1 MRFSTFIALTA
12 LFIPACAYGAIYS
25 LSDEVYGPGFYSFFE
40 WEAIEDPTHGRVTYV
55 DKPTSIHQNLTYATS
70 DTFILRTDF
79 KTVLD
84 PNGPGRNSVRI
95 RSKKT
100 YTSHVAVFDVRHIPQ
115 GCGTWPAI
123 WETLEAN
130 WPNGGEI
137 DIMEGV
143 NDQGTNQATLH
154 TSPDCLMP
162 TSRTMAGTPT
172 YDTCDVTLNF
182 NAGCGVKF
190 PTASS
195 FGPAFNTN
203 GGGWYAMERS
213 QTYFKIW
220 FWSRNDCDVPSDVA
234 HARSFVNPDAWGTPT
249 AYFPNTFCDF
259 STHFDPQ
266 NIIINLTLCGD
277 WAGSTYSQGTGCPL
291 TCVDHVNYNASAFT
305 DAYFDFASIR
315 VYQDSRKNNYRQERQ
330 PFR

>member
-1 MRFSTFIALTA
+1 
-12 LFIPACAYGAIYS
+12 
-25 LSDEVYGPGFYSFFE
+25 
-40 WEAIEDPTHGRVTYV
+40 
-55 DKPTSIHQNLTYATS
+55 
-70 DTFILRTDF
+70 
-79 KTVLD
+79 
-84 PNGPGRNSVRI
+84 
-95 RSKKT
+95 
-100 YTSHVAVFDVRHIPQ
+100 
-115 GCGTWPAI
+115 
-123 WETLEAN
+123 
-130 WPNGGEI
+130 
-137 DIMEGV
+137 MEGV

-203 GGGWYAMERS
+203 GGGWFASYCAYIS
-213 QTYFKIW
+213 
-220 FWSRNDCDVPSDVA
+220 
-234 HARSFVNPDAWGTPT
+234 HARSFVNPDAWGTPA

-315 VYQDSRKNNYRQERQ
+315 KAT
-330 PFR
+330 F